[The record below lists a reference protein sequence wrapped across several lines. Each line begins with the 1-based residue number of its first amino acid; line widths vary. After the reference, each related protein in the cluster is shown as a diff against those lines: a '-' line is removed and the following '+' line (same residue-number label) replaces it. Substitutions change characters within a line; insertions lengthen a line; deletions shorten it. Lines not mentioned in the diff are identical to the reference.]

1 MRKISTGSGVR
12 PRRLGEES
20 GKPDRNNDYNKA
32 HFGLRIYVCPA
43 ETVQLGVSCVV
54 GLLLTQNFNGV
65 WCQSLKT
72 QGGERGNSTAVIIT
86 TKCISV
92 YKYISVLTKLDNS
105 ACAYCGI
112 VARTKFQQGLA
123 SVLKDTGRREG
134 KLNSNNNY
142 NKVYFSLQI
151 YIYISDLL
159 KLYDSACLYCGIV
172 ARTKFQQGLV
182 SVLED
187 MGRRQRKTQ
196 WQ

>member
-1 MRKISTGSGVR
+1 MAWSCFQGYGCMRKISTGSGIS

-72 QGGERGNSTAVIIT
+72 QGGERGNSRAIIIT

-112 VARTKFQQGLA
+112 VARTKFQEGLA

-134 KLNSNNNY
+134 NPTAIWLTEAVRLSMPLLWDCCTHKISAGSG
-142 NKVYFSLQI
+142 FSP
-151 YIYISDLL
+151 
-159 KLYDSACLYCGIV
+159 
-172 ARTKFQQGLV
+172 
-182 SVLED
+182 
-187 MGRRQRKTQ
+187 RRHGEERGETQRQ
-196 WQ
+196 